1 MSPPKLEMANVS
13 SLSILL
19 EVREQ
24 NTTEQKQQ
32 TVWGVPIR
40 PRGGGAGTF
49 TTLQRHIMK

>member
-1 MSPPKLEMANVS
+1 MVSPF
-13 SLSILL
+13 LSRFII

-40 PRGGGAGTF
+40 PRGGGAGTYMS
-49 TTLQRHIMK
+49 LRCHIVK